1 MVRLLE
7 LLKKLLGVLLYLIS
21 ALIVMTIIIFLQL
34 MVSKTVGDALH

>member
-7 LLKKLLGVLLYLIS
+7 LLKRLLSILLYLIS
-21 ALIVMTIIIFLQL
+21 ALTVMTIIIFLQI

>member
-7 LLKKLLGVLLYLIS
+7 LLKGLLSILLYLIS
-21 ALIVMTIIIFLQL
+21 ALIVMMVIIFLQI

>member
-7 LLKKLLGVLLYLIS
+7 LLKGLLSILLYLIS
-21 ALIVMTIIIFLQL
+21 ALIVMTIIIFLQI

>member
-7 LLKKLLGVLLYLIS
+7 LLKKLIGILLYLIS
-21 ALIVMTIIIFLQL
+21 ALIVMAVIIFLQL

>member
-7 LLKKLLGVLLYLIS
+7 LLKGLLSILLYLIS
-21 ALIVMTIIIFLQL
+21 ALIIMTIIIFLQI

>member
-7 LLKKLLGVLLYLIS
+7 LLKGLLGILLYLIS
-21 ALIVMTIIIFLQL
+21 ALIVMTVIIFLQI

>member
-7 LLKKLLGVLLYLIS
+7 LLKRLLSILLYLIS
-21 ALIVMTIIIFLQL
+21 ALIVMTIIIFLQI

>member
-7 LLKKLLGVLLYLIS
+7 LLKGLLSILLYLIS
-21 ALIVMTIIIFLQL
+21 ALIVMSVIIFLQI

>member
-7 LLKKLLGVLLYLIS
+7 LLKRLLSVLLYLIS
-21 ALIVMTIIIFLQL
+21 ALIVMTIIIFLQI

>member
-7 LLKKLLGVLLYLIS
+7 LLKGLLGILLYLIS
-21 ALIVMTIIIFLQL
+21 ALIVMMVIIFLQI

>member
-7 LLKKLLGVLLYLIS
+7 LLKKLLGILLYLIS
-21 ALIVMTIIIFLQL
+21 ALIVMAVIIFLQL